1 MRCTKRRFF
10 QTCPN
15 GHEAPKWRTTPSGP
29 RCRPG
34 WPFPA
39 VGFPRPAKNPCTI
52 SSVRARPM
60 SVSKNLCP
68 SFPFSTT
75 TMQLSWKDIPTV
87 PLSNDLLDIV
97 LNRTQR
103 KTPTVIRPGFKI
115 TRIRAFYMRKVKFT
129 ADGFAEK
136 FTDLITGFPNIND
149 VHPFHRD
156 LMDTLYEKNHYK
168 VSLAAVSRAKT
179 LIEQVSRDYV
189 RLLKFGQSLYQC
201 KQLKRAALG
210 RMATIAKKL
219 KDPLV
224 YLEQVRQHL
233 GRLPSID
240 PNTRTLLICGYPNVG
255 KLSFLRCI
263 TKADVE
269 VQPYAFTTK
278 SLYVGHFD
286 YKYLRFQAIDTP
298 GILDRPTEEMN
309 NIEMQSIY
317 AIAHLRSCVLY
328 FMDLSEQCGFL
339 IEAQVKLF
347 HSIKPLFA
355 NKLVMVV
362 MNKTDIIRAEDLAEE
377 KQALLKTITAV
388 PGVEVMD
395 ASCYAEDNVM
405 AVRNHACE
413 KLLTAR
419 IEQKLKGT
427 ARVSLVLNKIHVAR
441 PQARDDI
448 ERGAHIPE
456 AVAALAKYD
465 VTDPNRRR
473 LARDIEA
480 ENGGAGVYNINLK
493 DKYLLDDDDWK
504 NDVMPEVLDGKNV
517 YDFLDPDI
525 AAKLQALEDEEERL
539 EAEGFYDLELD
550 VEDDETLD
558 IRDKADWIRDKQKKM
573 INDARYRK
581 ALKNRA
587 VMPRDQVKKSFA
599 DMEEHMYNI
608 GHDTDKLKAR
618 AGKTKSKDLLGVD
631 ILKRNQGLH
640 KERVQKKRAP
650 TSQSDRLN
658 DGVADGAMR
667 SQTERL
673 AKLQRRER
681 NRMARQGEGD
691 RHSTASIPKHLFS
704 GKRGIGST
712 DRR

>member
-1 MRCTKRRFF
+1 
-10 QTCPN
+10 
-15 GHEAPKWRTTPSGP
+15 
-29 RCRPG
+29 
-34 WPFPA
+34 
-39 VGFPRPAKNPCTI
+39 
-52 SSVRARPM
+52 
-60 SVSKNLCP
+60 
-68 SFPFSTT
+68 
-75 TMQLSWKDIPTV
+75 MQLSWKDIPTV
-87 PLSNDLLDIV
+87 PTSNDMLDIV

-129 ADGFAEK
+129 AEGFAEK
-136 FTDLITGFPNIND
+136 FNDIIGGFPNIND

-179 LIEQVSRDYV
+179 LIEQVARDYV

-210 RMATIAKKL
+210 RMATITKKL
-219 KDPLV
+219 KDPFV

-255 KLSFLRCI
+255 KSSFLKCI

-328 FMDLSEQCGFL
+328 FMDLSEQCGFS

-355 NKLVMVV
+355 NKSVMVV
-362 MNKTDIIRAEDLAEE
+362 MNKSDIIKTEDLDEE
-377 KQALLKTITAV
+377 KQELLKSLNTV
-388 PGVEVMD
+388 PGVEIMH
-395 ASCYAEDNVM
+395 ASCHEEDNVM
-405 AVRNHACE
+405 AVRNQACE

-427 ARVSLVLNKIHVAR
+427 ARVNNVLNKIHVAQ
-441 PQARDDI
+441 PQSRDDVD
-448 ERGAHIPE
+448 RSAFIPE
-456 AVAALAKYD
+456 AAKNLPKFD
-465 VTDPNRRR
+465 LNDPNRRR

-480 ENGGAGVYNINLK
+480 DNGGAGVFNINLK
-493 DKYLLDDDDWK
+493 DKYLLEDDDWK
-504 NDVMPEVLDGKNV
+504 NDIMPEVLDGKNV

-539 EAEGFYDLELD
+539 EQEGFYDSDSEVEDVELD
-550 VEDDETLD
+550 D
-558 IRDKADWIRDKQKKM
+558 IREKAEWIRNKHKKM
-573 INDARYRK
+573 IVDARNRK
-581 ALKNRA
+581 SLKNTA
-587 VMPRDQVKKSFA
+587 IMPRDQVKKSFGE
-599 DMEEHMYNI
+599 MEEHMYNL
-608 GHDTDKLKAR
+608 GHDTDALRERVGMA
-618 AGKTKSKDLLGVD
+618 AKSKSRELSGVD
-631 ILKRNQGLH
+631 ILRKNQGIS
-640 KERVQKKRAP
+640 KAKYNKRKAAANQ
-650 TSQSDRLN
+650 TDRLN
-658 DGVADGAMR
+658 DGVSDGALR
-667 SQTERL
+667 SQAERL
-673 AKLQRRER
+673 HKVQRRER
-681 NRMARQGEGD
+681 NRNARQGEGD
-691 RHSTASIPKHLFS
+691 RHATASIPKHLFS
-704 GKRGIGST
+704 GKRGIGSS

>member
-1 MRCTKRRFF
+1 
-10 QTCPN
+10 
-15 GHEAPKWRTTPSGP
+15 
-29 RCRPG
+29 
-34 WPFPA
+34 
-39 VGFPRPAKNPCTI
+39 
-52 SSVRARPM
+52 
-60 SVSKNLCP
+60 
-68 SFPFSTT
+68 
-75 TMQLSWKDIPTV
+75 MQLSWKDIPPV
-87 PLSNDLLDIV
+87 PTSNDMLDIV

-129 ADGFAEK
+129 AEGFTEK
-136 FTDLITGFPNIND
+136 FTDLLLGFPNIND

-168 VSLAAVSRAKT
+168 VSLAAVSKAKT
-179 LIEQVSRDYV
+179 LIEQVSRDYN

-210 RMATIAKKL
+210 RMATIVKKL

-255 KLSFLRCI
+255 KSSFLRCI
-263 TKADVE
+263 TKADVD

-328 FMDLSEQCGFL
+328 FMDLSEQCGFS

-355 NKLVMVV
+355 NKSVMVV
-362 MNKTDIIRAEDLAEE
+362 MNKSDIIKAEDLSEE
-377 KQALLKTITAV
+377 KQELLKTLTTV
-388 PGVEVMD
+388 PGVEIMN
-395 ASCYAEDNVM
+395 ASCHEEENVM
-405 AVRNHACE
+405 QVRNHACE

-427 ARVSLVLNKIHVAR
+427 ARVNNVLNKIHVAK
-441 PQARDDI
+441 PQQRDDV
-448 ERGAHIPE
+448 ERLPHIPD
-456 AVAALAKYD
+456 AVKTLSKYD
-465 VTDPNRRR
+465 VNDPNRRK

-480 ENGGAGVYNINLK
+480 ENGGAGVFNINLK
-493 DKYLLDDDDWK
+493 DKYLLEDEEWK

-517 YDFLDPDI
+517 YDYLDPDI
-525 AAKLQALEDEEERL
+525 AAKLQALEEEEERL
-539 EAEGFYDLELD
+539 EQEGFYDSD
-550 VEDDETLD
+550 SDIEDEETAD
-558 IRDKADWIRDKQKKM
+558 IREKAEWIRNKQKTM
-573 INDARYRK
+573 IIEGRNRK
-581 ALKNRA
+581 SLKNKA
-587 VMPRDQVKKSFA
+587 IMPRDQIKKTYN

-608 GHDTDKLKAR
+608 GHDTDKLRRTLGKEKSSKAM
-618 AGKTKSKDLLGVD
+618 SGVD
-631 ILKRNQGLH
+631 ILRKNQGIKASKLA
-640 KERVQKKRAP
+640 KKKFAA
-650 TSQSDRLN
+650 SQTDRLN
-658 DGVADGAMR
+658 DGVNDGAMR
-667 SQTERL
+667 SQAERL
-673 AKLQRRER
+673 AKMQRRER

-691 RHSTASIPKHLFS
+691 RHSTAALPKHLFS

>member
-1 MRCTKRRFF
+1 
-10 QTCPN
+10 
-15 GHEAPKWRTTPSGP
+15 
-29 RCRPG
+29 
-34 WPFPA
+34 
-39 VGFPRPAKNPCTI
+39 
-52 SSVRARPM
+52 
-60 SVSKNLCP
+60 
-68 SFPFSTT
+68 
-75 TMQLSWKDIPTV
+75 MQLSWKDIPTV
-87 PLSNDLLDIV
+87 PTANDMLDIV

-115 TRIRAFYMRKVKFT
+115 TRIRAFYMRKVRFT

-136 FTDLITGFPNIND
+136 FTDLISGFPNIND

-210 RMATIAKKL
+210 RMATIVKKL
-219 KDPLV
+219 KDPFV

-255 KLSFLRCI
+255 KSSFLKCI

-298 GILDRPTEEMN
+298 GILDRPTEDMN

-328 FMDLSEQCGFL
+328 FMDLSEQCGFS

-355 NKLVMVV
+355 NKSVMVV
-362 MNKTDIIRAEDLAEE
+362 MNKTDIIRVEDLEQE
-377 KQALLKTITAV
+377 QQELLKSLTTV
-388 PGVEVMD
+388 PGVEVMH
-395 ASCYAEDNVM
+395 ASCHEEDNVM
-405 AVRNHACE
+405 QVRNQACE

-427 ARVSLVLNKIHVAR
+427 ARINNVLNKIHVAR
-441 PQARDDI
+441 PQARDDLD
-448 ERGAHIPE
+448 RSAHIPD
-456 AVAALAKYD
+456 AVKELKKYD
-465 VTDPNRRR
+465 AEDPSRRK

-480 ENGGAGVYNINLK
+480 ENGGAGVFNINLK
-493 DKYLLDDDDWK
+493 DKYLLEDEEWK

-525 AAKLQALEDEEERL
+525 AAKLQALEDEEEKL
-539 EAEGFYDLELD
+539 EAEGFYDSDSD
-550 VEDDETLD
+550 VEDVEVDE
-558 IRDKADWIRDKQKKM
+558 IKEKADWIRDKQKKM
-573 INDARYRK
+573 IRDARNRK
-581 ALKNRA
+581 ALKNHA
-587 VMPRDQVKKSFA
+587 IMPRDQVKKSFGE
-599 DMEEHMYNI
+599 MEEHMYSI
-608 GHDTDKLKAR
+608 GHDTTALR
-618 AGKTKSKDLLGVD
+618 NRLGKPADDRKNVSGVD
-631 ILKRNQGLH
+631 ILKRNQGISDAKIH
-640 KERVQKKRAP
+640 KKKAP
-650 TSQSDRLN
+650 VKQSDRLN
-658 DGVADGAMR
+658 DGLNDGALR
-667 SQTERL
+667 SQAERL
-673 AKLQRRER
+673 AKVQRRER

-691 RHSTASIPKHLFS
+691 RHSTAMLPKHLFS
-704 GKRGIGST
+704 GKRGIGT
-712 DRR
+712 NDRR

>member
-1 MRCTKRRFF
+1 
-10 QTCPN
+10 
-15 GHEAPKWRTTPSGP
+15 
-29 RCRPG
+29 
-34 WPFPA
+34 
-39 VGFPRPAKNPCTI
+39 
-52 SSVRARPM
+52 
-60 SVSKNLCP
+60 
-68 SFPFSTT
+68 
-75 TMQLSWKDIPTV
+75 MQLSWKDIPTV
-87 PLSNDLLDIV
+87 PTANDTLDIV

-115 TRIRAFYMRKVKFT
+115 TRIRAFYMRKVRFT

-136 FTDLITGFPNIND
+136 FSDIISGFPNIND

-210 RMATIAKKL
+210 RMATIVKKL
-219 KDPLV
+219 KDPFV
-224 YLEQVRQHL
+224 YLDQVRQHL

-255 KLSFLRCI
+255 KSSFLRCI

-328 FMDLSEQCGFL
+328 FMDLSEQCGFS

-355 NKLVMVV
+355 NKSVMVV
-362 MNKTDIIRAEDLAEE
+362 MNKTDIVKVEDLDED
-377 KQALLKTITAV
+377 KQALLKTLTSV
-388 PGVEVMD
+388 PGVEVMH
-395 ASCYAEDNVM
+395 ASCHEEENVM
-405 AVRNHACE
+405 QVRNQACE

-427 ARVSLVLNKIHVAR
+427 ARVNNVLNKIHVAR
-441 PQARDDI
+441 PQARDDLD
-448 ERGAHIPE
+448 RSAHIPE
-456 AVAALAKYD
+456 AVAALKKYD
-465 VTDPNRRR
+465 VEDPERRK
-473 LARDIEA
+473 LARDIES
-480 ENGGAGVYNINLK
+480 ENGGAGVFNINLK
-493 DKYLLDDDDWK
+493 DTYLLEDDDWK
-504 NDVMPEVLDGKNV
+504 NDTMPEVLDGKNV
-517 YDFLDPDI
+517 YDFLDADI
-525 AAKLQALEDEEERL
+525 AAKLQALEDEEEKL
-539 EAEGFYDLELD
+539 EAEGFYDSD
-550 VEDDETLD
+550 SDIEDEETED
-558 IRDKADWIRDKQKKM
+558 IRNKALWIRNKQKVM
-573 INDARYRK
+573 IDEGRLRK
-581 ALKNRA
+581 TLKHRA
-587 VMPRDQVKKSFA
+587 IMPRDQVKKSFG

-608 GHDTDKLKAR
+608 GHDTTTLQNRLGKNISIRNDKEL
-618 AGKTKSKDLLGVD
+618 SGVD
-631 ILKRNQGLH
+631 ILKRNQGV
-640 KERVQKKRAP
+640 KSKKIYKKPAP
-650 TSQSDRLN
+650 RNQTDRLIDGVN
-658 DGVADGAMR
+658 DGSRR
-667 SQTERL
+667 SQ
-673 AKLQRRER
+673 ADKLLKVQRRER

-691 RHSTASIPKHLFS
+691 RHETAALPKHLFS
-704 GKRGIGST
+704 GKRGIGT
-712 DRR
+712 NDRR

>member
-1 MRCTKRRFF
+1 
-10 QTCPN
+10 
-15 GHEAPKWRTTPSGP
+15 
-29 RCRPG
+29 
-34 WPFPA
+34 
-39 VGFPRPAKNPCTI
+39 
-52 SSVRARPM
+52 
-60 SVSKNLCP
+60 
-68 SFPFSTT
+68 
-75 TMQLSWKDIPTV
+75 MQLSWKDIPTV
-87 PLSNDLLDIV
+87 PTANDMLDIV

-115 TRIRAFYMRKVKFT
+115 TRIRAFYMRKVRFT

-136 FTDLITGFPNIND
+136 FTDLIGGFPNIND

-210 RMATIAKKL
+210 RMATIVKKL
-219 KDPLV
+219 KDPFV

-255 KLSFLRCI
+255 KSSFLKCI

-298 GILDRPTEEMN
+298 GILDRPTEDMN

-328 FMDLSEQCGFL
+328 FMDLSEQCGFS

-355 NKLVMVV
+355 NKSVMVV
-362 MNKTDIIRAEDLAEE
+362 MNKTDIIRVEDLEQE
-377 KQALLKTITAV
+377 QQELLKSLTTV
-388 PGVEVMD
+388 PGVEVMH
-395 ASCYAEDNVM
+395 ASCHEEDNVM
-405 AVRNHACE
+405 QVRNQACE

-427 ARVSLVLNKIHVAR
+427 ARVNNVLNKIHVAR
-441 PQARDDI
+441 PQARDDLD
-448 ERGAHIPE
+448 RAAHIPD
-456 AVAALAKYD
+456 AVKELKKYD
-465 VTDPNRRR
+465 AEDPSRRK

-480 ENGGAGVYNINLK
+480 ENGGAGVFNINLK
-493 DKYLLDDDDWK
+493 DKYLLEDEEWK

-525 AAKLQALEDEEERL
+525 AAKLQALEDEEEKL
-539 EAEGFYDLELD
+539 EAEGFYDSDSD
-550 VEDDETLD
+550 VEDVEVDE
-558 IRDKADWIRDKQKKM
+558 IKEKADWIRDKQKKM
-573 INDARYRK
+573 IRDARNRK
-581 ALKNRA
+581 ALKNHA
-587 VMPRDQVKKSFA
+587 IMPRDQVKKSFGE
-599 DMEEHMYNI
+599 MEEHMYSI
-608 GHDTDKLKAR
+608 GHDTTALR
-618 AGKTKSKDLLGVD
+618 NRLGKPADDRRNVSGVD
-631 ILKRNQGLH
+631 ILKRNQGISDAKIH
-640 KERVQKKRAP
+640 KKKAP
-650 TSQSDRLN
+650 VKQSDRLN
-658 DGVADGAMR
+658 DGLNDGALR
-667 SQTERL
+667 SQAERL
-673 AKLQRRER
+673 AKVQRRER

-691 RHSTASIPKHLFS
+691 RHSTAMLPKHLFS
-704 GKRGIGST
+704 GKRGIGT
-712 DRR
+712 NDRR

>member
-1 MRCTKRRFF
+1 MSQQFIFRHDKTSSHPQI
-10 QTCPN
+10 QTHP
-15 GHEAPKWRTTPSGP
+15 RYTTFINNNY
-29 RCRPG
+29 RL
-34 WPFPA
+34 
-39 VGFPRPAKNPCTI
+39 K
-52 SSVRARPM
+52 
-60 SVSKNLCP
+60 
-68 SFPFSTT
+68 
-75 TMQLSWKDIPTV
+75 MQLSWKDIPPV
-87 PLSNDLLDIV
+87 PTSNDMLDII

-129 ADGFAEK
+129 AEGFVEK
-136 FTDLITGFPNIND
+136 FNDLLSGFPNIND

-168 VSLAAVSRAKT
+168 VSLAAVSKAKT

-210 RMATIAKKL
+210 RMATITKKL
-219 KDPLV
+219 KDPFI

-255 KLSFLRCI
+255 KSSFLRCI

-328 FMDLSEQCGFL
+328 FMDLSEQCGFS

-355 NKLVMVV
+355 NKSVMVV
-362 MNKTDIIRAEDLAEE
+362 MNKSDIIKVEDLDVE
-377 KQALLKTITAV
+377 KQEMLDTLKTV
-388 PGVEVMD
+388 PGVEIMHT
-395 ASCYAEDNVM
+395 SCYEEDNVM
-405 AVRNHACE
+405 QVRNHACE

-427 ARVSLVLNKIHVAR
+427 ARVNNVLNKIHVAQ
-441 PQARDDI
+441 PQQRDDV
-448 ERGAHIPE
+448 ERLPYIPE
-456 AVAALAKYD
+456 GAKDVLKYD
-465 VTDPNRRR
+465 PNDPNRRK
-473 LARDIEA
+473 LARDYEA
-480 ENGGAGVYNINLK
+480 ENGGAGVFNINLK
-493 DKYLLDDDDWK
+493 DKYILDDEEWK
-504 NDVMPEVLDGKNV
+504 QDTMPELLDGKNV
-517 YDFLDPDI
+517 YDYLDPDI
-525 AAKLQALEDEEERL
+525 AAKLQALEEEEERL
-539 EAEGFYDLELD
+539 EQEGFYDS
-550 VEDDETLD
+550 DDDDTNDANMDMTEEEIQD
-558 IRDKADWIRDKQKKM
+558 IKDKAQWIRNKQKTM
-573 INDARYRK
+573 IIEGRNRK
-581 ALKNRA
+581 SLKNKA
-587 VMPRDQVKKSFA
+587 IMPRDQVKKSFG
-599 DMEEHMYNI
+599 DLEEHMYNI
-608 GHDTDKLKAR
+608 GYDTDKLRDTIGKKRKATDE
-618 AGKTKSKDLLGVD
+618 GKASGVD
-631 ILKRNQGLH
+631 ILRQNQGIKARKLA
-640 KERVQKKRAP
+640 KKKQAA
-650 TSQSDRLN
+650 SQSDRLN
-658 DGVADGAMR
+658 DGVSDGAMR
-667 SQTERL
+667 SQAERL
-673 AKLQRRER
+673 AKIQRRER

-691 RHSTASIPKHLFS
+691 RHSTAALPKHLFS
-704 GKRGIGST
+704 GKRGIGSS